1 MKDREIPVYLFT
13 GFLESGKTTFI
24 QDTLQ
29 DGRFNAGEKTL
40 LLVCEAGEED
50 YLPDRFSGKNVT
62 IRSLDGIEDLTEK
75 NLDRWA
81 QESGCERVIIEYKGM
96 WQIQQLYD
104 SMPNGW
110 MPYQNMLFFDG
121 NTFLNYNANMRSLVV
136 DKLQDCE
143 LCVFNRLPDDADT
156 LALHKIVRGVS
167 RRADIVYEYNDGKV
181 VPDEMEDPLPF
192 DLDAPALAV
201 LSALVV
207 TITGLSGN
215 HLLHTTL
222 SSASR
227 TLTCLKSLFTSKIL
241 VVLSNPLLIKNFP
254 SKLKFKLRISP
265 SPALNSLITFF
276 EAKSQTHTK
285 PSLCPEQTISLE
297 KLRSLISLWFLISI
311 CAKGVFAFK
320 SKKHKFLSFPHEP
333 KILSSFKQFLML
345 KMSLLWPNKV
355 DVFSAVCVS
364 HK

>member
-81 QESGCERVIIEYKGM
+81 QESGCERVIIEYNGM

-192 DLDAPALAV
+192 DLDAPVVEVGDRDYALLYRDLTEDPQKYKGKVLRYKVQAV
-201 LSALVV
+201 VDRRMPEHFCAMGRH
-207 TITGLSGN
+207 IM
-215 HLLHTTL
+215 
-222 SSASR
+222 
-227 TLTCLKSLFTSKIL
+227 TCC
-241 VVLSNPLLIKNFP
+241 
-254 SKLKFKLRISP
+254 
-265 SPALNSLITFF
+265 AEDITFCPLV
-276 EAKSQTHTK
+276 AKIPDGMQVENTAWYIMQAKLDLRFSRLYGKKGPVLMLEHIEPAEK
-285 PSLCPEQTISLE
+285 PEQVVAT
-297 KLRSLISLWFLISI
+297 FY
-311 CAKGVFAFK
+311 
-320 SKKHKFLSFPHEP
+320 
-333 KILSSFKQFLML
+333 
-345 KMSLLWPNKV
+345 
-355 DVFSAVCVS
+355 
-364 HK
+364 